1 MKYRIKKAYRLLIR
15 LRIKVTGI
23 RTIKLATSTARELN
37 LLLYSIEV
45 SWPMTLPI
53 VKKVK
58 TRLKSPALMP
68 VDALIS
74 KRIGLKVRKNS
85 GKINIEK

>member
-1 MKYRIKKAYRLLIR
+1 M
-15 LRIKVTGI
+15 RIKVTGI
-23 RTIKLATSTARELN
+23 RIIKPATITVRELN

-58 TRLKSPALMP
+58 TRLKSPVFMP
-68 VDALIS
+68 VATLIS
-74 KRIGLKVRKNS
+74 KSMGLKVRKNS
-85 GKINIEK
+85 GKINIER